1 MLGTESML
9 KRVARAEQHP
19 RCENC
24 DITTILRTFVLDTQS
39 GREVGVY
46 QCPNCAKLHWKE

>member
-1 MLGTESML
+1 ML
-9 KRVARAEQHP
+9 KRVTRAEQHP
-19 RCENC
+19 RCDNC
-24 DITTILRTFVLDTQS
+24 DIPTILRTFILDSGS